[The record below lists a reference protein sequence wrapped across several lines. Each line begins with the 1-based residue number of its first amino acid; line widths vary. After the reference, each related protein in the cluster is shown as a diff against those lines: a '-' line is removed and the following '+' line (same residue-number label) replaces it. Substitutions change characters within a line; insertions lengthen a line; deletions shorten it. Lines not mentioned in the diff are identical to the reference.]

1 MFSGP
6 AGICRCAGDIGQVA
20 SRFDLPSCQR
30 PSLLDRPEQLHFLP
44 SLPGNF
50 HVMRHDAGLASTL
63 HFHSPLRG
71 SLETPGKTLSA
82 LYEMVDSREKK
93 SEHKMREVSH

>member
-1 MFSGP
+1 MRRRHRP
-6 AGICRCAGDIGQVA
+6 KLPRDLIYLHA
-20 SRFDLPSCQR
+20 SAPH
-30 PSLLDRPEQLHFLP
+30 LLDRPEQLHFLP

>member
-1 MFSGP
+1 MRRRHRP
-6 AGICRCAGDIGQVA
+6 KLPRDLIYLHA
-20 SRFDLPSCQR
+20 SAPH
-30 PSLLDRPEQLHFLP
+30 LLDRPEQLHFLP

-50 HVMRHDAGLASTL
+50 HLMRHDAGLASTL
-63 HFHSPLRG
+63 HFHSPHRA
-71 SLETPGKTLSA
+71 SLEAPGKTLSA